1 MLIHKLDDDTDSSNE
16 TDYDNL
22 CHICY
27 ENIDENQDTAILT
40 CGHKFHYKC
49 ILLVFKSA
57 LQKSIVS
64 SKQCPYCRNNT
75 GYLPL
80 IPGIQPIKFI
90 HEEYNPNG
98 DMPILYIPGKC
109 KYILKRGP
117 NSGHQ
122 CSSSIKTPDGY
133 CKKHQK
139 LLDAKK
145 KKTESESENNNE
157 NQNIV
162 LPEYTKN
169 KLATES
175 INYINELYDSIL
187 GESN

>member
-27 ENIDENQDTAILT
+27 ENIDENQQIATLS

-57 LQKSIVS
+57 LQKSVVA
-64 SKQCPYCRNNT
+64 SKQCPYCRSNSD
-75 GYLPL
+75 YLPL
-80 IPGIQPIKFI
+80 IPGILPIKFI
-90 HEEYNPNG
+90 HKEYNSSG
-98 DMPILYIPGKC
+98 DMPIQFIPGKC

-122 CSSSIKTPDGY
+122 CSCSIKTEDGY

-139 LLDAKK
+139 FLDAKK
-145 KKTESESENNNE
+145 SKETTKDNNE
-157 NQNIV
+157 ENK
-162 LPEYTKN
+162 KN
-169 KLATES
+169 KNNTLLDTAATEF
-175 INYINELYDSIL
+175 INELYDSIL
-187 GESN
+187 GDLN